1 MSVYK
6 RPGQSVYSYDFR
18 YRGQR
23 FSGSTGCASQR
34 EAKQFEAR
42 ERKRVEGL
50 RFDATKPLTFEAA
63 AARYWNEVGQFHR
76 NHADTLRALD
86 WLLTYIGKGTMI
98 AALTDSHVAALV
110 ARRRGQGVGAASVN
124 RSVCEPLRGILR
136 RAKRTWKADVQDI
149 EWKDHFLK
157 EPQERIR
164 EASQTEEAALMAA
177 IRGDYAPALRFALL
191 SGCRRAE
198 IVGLKWTAVDFF
210 NREITV
216 LGKGDK
222 TRVIPMTVA
231 MYDLL
236 RAEHGNDPLAV
247 FTYEPKRD
255 ADARRR
261 PITIEGFKTEWRR
274 ALKRAGVENFRFHDT
289 RHTAATRLVRAT
301 GNLKHAQRLL
311 GHSDLATTSRYAH
324 VTKDD
329 LRAGMEA
336 AAPTQNATDTNE
348 RSDYASKINGKV
360 V

>member
-23 FSGSTGCASQR
+23 FSGSTGCATQR

-50 RFDATKPLTFEAA
+50 RIDATKPLTFEAA

-98 AALTDSHVAALV
+98 ATLTDNHVAALV

-124 RSVCEPLRGILR
+124 RGVCEPLRAIL
-136 RAKRTWKADVQDI
+136 KRSGEIWGQTVQRI
-149 EWKDHFLK
+149 RWKDHFLR

-164 EASQTEEAALMAA
+164 EASQDEEAALMAA

-210 NREITV
+210 NREITI

-236 RAEHGNDPLAV
+236 REEHGNDLLAV
-247 FTYEPKRD
+247 FTYVVSRAKKDR
-255 ADARRR
+255 RIGQRR
-261 PITIEGFKTEWRR
+261 PITMEGFKTEWRR
-274 ALKRAGVENFRFHDT
+274 TLNRAGVENFRFHDT

-301 GNLKHAQRLL
+301 GNLKHAQQLL

-336 AAPTQNATDTNE
+336 AAPTENATTAKTK
-348 RSDYASKINGKV
+348 RQIV
-360 V
+360 

>member
-23 FSGSTGCASQR
+23 FSGSTGCATQR

-50 RFDATKPLTFEAA
+50 RIDATKPLTFEAA

-98 AALTDSHVAALV
+98 ATLTDNHVAALV

-124 RSVCEPLRGILR
+124 RGVCEPLRAIL
-136 RAKRTWKADVQDI
+136 KRSGEIWGQTVQRI
-149 EWKDHFLK
+149 RWKDHFLR

-164 EASQTEEAALMAA
+164 EASQDEEAALMAA

-210 NREITV
+210 NREITI

-236 RAEHGNDPLAV
+236 REEHGNDPLAV
-247 FTYEPKRD
+247 FTYNPKRGGGTH
-255 ADARRR
+255 RR
-261 PITIEGFKTEWRR
+261 PITMEGFKTEWRR
-274 ALKRAGVENFRFHDT
+274 TLKRAGVENFRFHDT

-301 GNLKHAQRLL
+301 GNLKHAQQLL

-336 AAPTQNATDTNE
+336 ATPTQNATGASVE
-348 RSDYASKINGKV
+348 GDYASKIKGKV